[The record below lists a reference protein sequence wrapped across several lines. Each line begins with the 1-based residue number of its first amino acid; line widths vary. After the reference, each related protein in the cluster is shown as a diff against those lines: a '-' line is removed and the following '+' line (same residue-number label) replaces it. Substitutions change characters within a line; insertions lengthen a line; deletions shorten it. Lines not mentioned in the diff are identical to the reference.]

1 MQEETITIDFKYYQ
15 ELVEAQQFL
24 LFLKGAGVDNWD
36 GYSDVVEYRQEE
48 ISKN

>member
-24 LFLKGAGVDNWD
+24 LFLKGAGVNEWG
-36 GYSDVVEYRQEE
+36 GYDDALEYWQVE
-48 ISKN
+48 ILKK